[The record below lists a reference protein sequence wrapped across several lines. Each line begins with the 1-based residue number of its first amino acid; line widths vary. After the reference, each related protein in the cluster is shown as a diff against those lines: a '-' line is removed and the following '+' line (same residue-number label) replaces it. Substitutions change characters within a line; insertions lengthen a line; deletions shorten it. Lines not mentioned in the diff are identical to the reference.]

1 MDDNKQFEGFKNI
14 GMLVAIILMFVD
26 IYYHYYKVFYGY
38 GWHAPMGDSFLNAF
52 IKMGIFNEMYYVKT
66 FVIILSVLF
75 VMLDSGR
82 KNIDADRTT
91 TIYFAVFSTALYL
104 ATCLLPG
111 ITNLYFY
118 LLINIISFALLINS
132 YNKLHRLFDTLFAKD
147 RYNKVNK
154 VFPQNTELLENEMS
168 VNIPFK
174 FIKGYKKNLEP
185 IYEDGIIN
193 FVAPERATL
202 VLGKPGSGKSYS
214 FNEEF
219 IRQWIEKGFA
229 FINYDYKFPTLTDIA
244 YFYFQ
249 KNKESAY
256 GKYTNGGRF
265 ACINISNPEYSDR
278 CNPIS
283 VEILQNMADAIDAV
297 YTIFY
302 NLDKKSAQKQDF
314 FQMSAMAITSAALWF
329 LRQYDGGKYC
339 TFPHL
344 IQLIMQPDEKLL
356 PILDSYPELQY
367 FTASFSD
374 ALAKESFDQLS
385 GQTASAR
392 IPLGKCAT
400 PQMFWVMTDP
410 DKTGVNLRVNEK
422 DEVTVLNIAN
432 DPATQKTNAPAIGL
446 YLSQAAKLVN
456 AQGRI
461 PCAFHVDEF
470 PTTYINGLDTLI
482 ATARSNKV
490 CTVLSAQDYT
500 QLVLNYGKEPADAIY
515 NTIDNIV
522 SGKVAIDT
530 AKKISEGIGKFNYT
544 TQSVSV
550 QKDSNSTSFNTQ
562 REFIVP
568 AEDISQFKQGE
579 FCGIVSDSYKQP
591 IDLKSFRGIV
601 NPPKDDMT
609 GVHFPKVRTVTNE
622 DLKENM
628 KLIQDQVKEIIENE
642 LQRMQEED
650 NIRENTNDQKALQEV
665 NDVLQGNSFNTELS
679 FSQQN
684 EEHDPRES
692 NHEETSDNLDY
703 TFVDNNQTEDIEVP
717 TQEEIPDITDYSE
730 YDIEQEIKKFEAEN
744 NFTVQDE
751 IDNLSLEENNTIKKT
766 ATELLSEIMALESF
780 TSNSDTEEDV
790 NTRTSDRKQNQSVLK
805 EGFGQQS
812 IDITKKE

>member
-1 MDDNKQFEGFKNI
+1 MDENKQFEGFKNI
-14 GMLVAIILMFVD
+14 GMLIAMILIIVD
-26 IYYHYYKVFYGY
+26 VYYHYYKTFFGL
-38 GWHAPMGDSFLNAF
+38 GWHAPLGNTFLNAF
-52 IKMGIFNEMYYVKT
+52 LKMGLFNKIYYLKF
-66 FVIILSVLF
+66 FVIILSLLF
-75 VMLDSGR
+75 VMLDSG
-82 KNIDADRTT
+82 KKDIDADKPTAVM
-91 TIYFAVFSTALYL
+91 FAFFSTALYL
-104 ATCLLPG
+104 STCLLPVFC
-111 ITNLYFY
+111 NLYFY
-118 LLINIISFALLINS
+118 VIVNIIAFGFLIQS
-132 YNKLHRLFDTLFAKD
+132 YNKLHRLFDTSFIKD

-154 VFPQNTELLENEMS
+154 IFPQNTKLLENDMS

-174 FIKGYKKNLEP
+174 FIKAYDKNLNP

-202 VLGKPGSGKSYS
+202 ILGKPGSGKSYS

-249 KNKESAY
+249 KNQKAAY
-256 GKYTNGGRF
+256 GKYANGGRF
-265 ACINISNPEYSDR
+265 ACINISDPEYSDR

-283 VEILQNMADAIDAV
+283 YEILGEMADAIDAV
-297 YTIFY
+297 YTIFF

-329 LRQYDGGKYC
+329 LREYQHGKYC

-374 ALAKESFDQLS
+374 ALAKESFEQLS

-410 DKTGVNLRVNEK
+410 DKTGVNLKVNVRN
-422 DEVTVLNIAN
+422 EVTVLNIAN
-432 DPATQKTNAPAIGL
+432 NPATQKTNAPAIGL

-456 AQGRI
+456 AQDRV

-490 CTVLSAQDYT
+490 CTVLSAQDYS

-522 SGKVAIDT
+522 SGKVALDT
-530 AKKISEGIGKFNYT
+530 SKKISEAIGKFNYT
-544 TQSVSV
+544 TQSVSI
-550 QKDSNSTSFNTQ
+550 QKDSTSTSFNTQ
-562 REFIVP
+562 RELIVP

-579 FCGIVSDSYKQP
+579 FCGIVSDSFKQP
-591 IDLKSFRGIV
+591 IDLKAFRGIV

-609 GVHFPKVRTVTNE
+609 GVSFPKVQTVTSQM
-622 DLKENM
+622 LKDNM
-628 KLIQDQVKEIIENE
+628 KQIQDEIKQVIEDE
-642 LQRMQEED
+642 LERMED
-650 NIRENTNDQKALQEV
+650 VKLETANFNRARDEAEAEKV
-665 NDVLQGNSFNTELS
+665 VQGNSTDTDFQPTMLGEDQWPS
-679 FSQQN
+679 DIDEQSM
-684 EEHDPRES
+684 
-692 NHEETSDNLDY
+692 EETENTYDDHS
-703 TFVDNNQTEDIEVP
+703 QDIE
-717 TQEEIPDITDYSE
+717 EYIKDHDYSE
-730 YDIEQEIKKFEAEN
+730 
-744 NFTVQDE
+744 
-751 IDNLSLEENNTIKKT
+751 
-766 ATELLSEIMALESF
+766 TELLENDLLEKENQPDMNAILKEMAQLEKK
-780 TSNSDTEEDV
+780 SNSETDTNYD
-790 NTRTSDRKQNQSVLK
+790 SSKSVIK
-805 EGFGQQS
+805 GDFGKKT
-812 IDITKKE
+812 IDINLKNN

>member
-1 MDDNKQFEGFKNI
+1 MEDNKQFEGFKNI
-14 GMLVAIILMFVD
+14 GMLIAIILILID
-26 IYYHYYKVFYGY
+26 IYYHYYKIFFGF
-38 GWHAPMGDSFLNAF
+38 GWHAPLGESFLNAF
-52 IKMGIFNEMYYVKT
+52 IKMGVFNKIYYIKS
-66 FVIILSVLF
+66 FVIVLSLLF
-75 VMLDSGR
+75 VMLDSGK
-82 KNIDADRTT
+82 KNIDADKPTAVM
-91 TIYFAVFSTALYL
+91 FALFSTALYL
-104 ATCLLPG
+104 STCLLPSLC
-111 ITNLYFY
+111 NLYFY
-118 LLINIISFALLINS
+118 LFINIIAFSFLIQS
-132 YNKLHRLFDTLFAKD
+132 YNKLHRLFDTSFIKD

-154 VFPQNTELLENEMS
+154 IFPQNTELLENDMS

-202 VLGKPGSGKSYS
+202 ILGKPGSGKSYS

-249 KNKESAY
+249 KNQEKAY
-256 GKYTNGGRF
+256 GKYANKGRF
-265 ACINISNPEYSDR
+265 ACINISDPEYSDR

-283 VEILQNMADAIDAV
+283 YEILGEMADAIDAV

-329 LRQYDGGKYC
+329 LREYQNGKYC

-374 ALAKESFDQLS
+374 ALAKESFEQLS

-410 DKTGVNLRVNEK
+410 EKTGVNLKVNEK
-422 DEVTVLNIAN
+422 EEVTVLNIAN
-432 DPATQKTNAPAIGL
+432 NPATQKTNAPAIGL

-456 AQGRI
+456 AQGRV

-490 CTVLSAQDYT
+490 CTVLSAQDYS

-522 SGKVAIDT
+522 SGKVALDT
-530 AKKISEGIGKFNYT
+530 SKKISEAIGKFNYT
-544 TQSVSV
+544 TQSVSI
-550 QKDSNSTSFNTQ
+550 QKDSTSTSFNTQ
-562 REFIVP
+562 RELIVP

-591 IDLKSFRGIV
+591 IDLKAFRGVV

-609 GVHFPKVRTVTNE
+609 GISFPKVQTVTPQ
-622 DLKENM
+622 DLKDNM
-628 KLIQDQVKEIIENE
+628 KRIQDEIKELIEDELVRMDEEKITRENYNNEKTSKEAEEVLAGNSTDTDFQLNIEDNLYPSDIDEQSLEENDITFNDEQQQEENIEKIIEEYENNNPFSEKDEIENE
-642 LQRMQEED
+642 LLEK
-650 NIRENTNDQKALQEV
+650 EN
-665 NDVLQGNSFNTELS
+665 
-679 FSQQN
+679 N
-684 EEHDPRES
+684 EEEKGNVMAEFKKYFYNENS
-692 NHEETSDNLDY
+692 NS
-703 TFVDNNQTEDIEVP
+703 
-717 TQEEIPDITDYSE
+717 
-730 YDIEQEIKKFEAEN
+730 
-744 NFTVQDE
+744 
-751 IDNLSLEENNTIKKT
+751 NNTLT
-766 ATELLSEIMALESF
+766 DENYDST
-780 TSNSDTEEDV
+780 TSII
-790 NTRTSDRKQNQSVLK
+790 K
-805 EGFGQQS
+805 EGFGKQEINLGKNS
-812 IDITKKE
+812 K

>member
-1 MDDNKQFEGFKNI
+1 MEDNKQFEGFKNI
-14 GMLVAIILMFVD
+14 GMLIAVILIFVD
-26 IYYHYYKVFYGY
+26 LYYHYYKVFFGF
-38 GWHAPMGDSFLNAF
+38 GWHAPLAESFLNAF
-52 IKMGIFNEMYYVKT
+52 IKMGVFNKIYYIKS
-66 FVIILSVLF
+66 FVIVLSLLF
-75 VMLDSGR
+75 VMLDSG
-82 KNIDADRTT
+82 KKDIDSDKPTAVM
-91 TIYFAVFSTALYL
+91 FALFSTALYL
-104 ATCLLPG
+104 STCLLPSLC
-111 ITNLYFY
+111 NLYFY
-118 LLINIISFALLINS
+118 LLINIIAFAFLIQS
-132 YNKLHRLFDTLFAKD
+132 YNKLHRLFDTSFIKD

-154 VFPQNTELLENEMS
+154 IFPQNTELLENDMS

-174 FIKGYKKNLEP
+174 FIKGYKKNFDP

-202 VLGKPGSGKSYS
+202 ILGKPGSGKSYS

-249 KNKESAY
+249 KNQKNAY
-256 GKYTNGGRF
+256 GKYPNKGRF
-265 ACINISNPEYSDR
+265 ACINISDPEYSDR

-283 VEILQNMADAIDAV
+283 YEILGEMADAIDAV

-329 LRQYDGGKYC
+329 LREYQNGRYC

-374 ALAKESFDQLS
+374 ALAKESFEQLS

-410 DKTGVNLRVNEK
+410 DKTGVNLKVNQK

-432 DPATQKTNAPAIGL
+432 NPATQKTNAPAIGL

-456 AQGRI
+456 AHGRV

-490 CTVLSAQDYT
+490 CTVLSAQDYS

-522 SGKVAIDT
+522 SGKVALDT
-530 AKKISEGIGKFNYT
+530 SKKISEAIGKFNYT
-544 TQSVSV
+544 TQSVSI
-550 QKDSNSTSFNTQ
+550 QKDSTSTSFNTQ
-562 REFIVP
+562 RELIVP

-591 IDLKSFRGIV
+591 IDLKAFRGVV

-609 GVHFPKVRTVTNE
+609 GISFPKVRIVTPQ
-622 DLKENM
+622 DLKDNM
-628 KLIQDQVKEIIENE
+628 KRIQDEIKELIEDE
-642 LQRMQEED
+642 LIRMQEEK
-650 NIRENTNDQKALQEV
+650 IAQENHNTEKLNKETEEV
-665 NDVLQGNSFNTELS
+665 LAGNSTDLDFQNNVEDNLYPEDIDEQSLEEDENIFNDETQHDKIIAEY
-679 FSQQN
+679 QQN
-684 EEHDPRES
+684 NPFTDDDAIQNDLLENENNEEKKGNVMAEFQKYFYNENS
-692 NHEETSDNLDY
+692 NSNDIQTNENSDSTTS
-703 TFVDNNQTEDIEVP
+703 II
-717 TQEEIPDITDYSE
+717 QEGFG
-730 YDIEQEIKKFEAEN
+730 EQEI
-744 NFTVQDE
+744 
-751 IDNLSLEENNTIKKT
+751 NLRK
-766 ATELLSEIMALESF
+766 
-780 TSNSDTEEDV
+780 NS
-790 NTRTSDRKQNQSVLK
+790 K
-805 EGFGQQS
+805 
-812 IDITKKE
+812 

>member
-1 MDDNKQFEGFKNI
+1 MEDNKQFEGFKNI
-14 GMLVAIILMFVD
+14 GTLCAVLLILVD
-26 IYYHYYKVFYGY
+26 IYYHYYKVFYGF
-38 GWHAPMGDSFLNAF
+38 GMHIPIGDTFLDAF
-52 IKMGIFNEMYYVKT
+52 VKMGVFNKIYYVKS
-66 FVIILSVLF
+66 FVICLSILF

-82 KNIDADRTT
+82 KDIDADRPTAV
-91 TIYFAVFSTALYL
+91 IFALCSTALYL
-104 ATCLLPG
+104 STCLLPSLS
-111 ITNLYFY
+111 NLYFY
-118 LLINIISFALLINS
+118 VIINIIAFGFLIKS
-132 YNKLHRLFDTLFAKD
+132 YNKLHRLFDTSFIKD

-154 VFPQNTELLENEMS
+154 VFPQNTELLTNEMS

-202 VLGKPGSGKSYS
+202 ILGKPGSGKSYS

-219 IRQWIEKGFA
+219 IKQWIEKGFA

-244 YFYFQ
+244 YFHFQ
-249 KNKESAY
+249 KNQKKAY
-256 GKYTNGGRF
+256 GKYANGGRF

-283 VEILQNMADAIDAV
+283 YEILENMADAIDAV
-297 YTIFY
+297 YTIFF

-329 LRQYDGGKYC
+329 LREYKEGKYC

-344 IQLIMQPDEKLL
+344 IQLIMQPDEQLL
-356 PILDSYPELQY
+356 PILDSYPDLQY

-374 ALAKESFDQLS
+374 ALAKESFEQLS

-410 DKTGVNLRVNEK
+410 DKTGVNLKVNLKE
-422 DEVTVLNIAN
+422 EVTVLNIAN

-456 AQGRI
+456 SQNRV

-490 CTVLSAQDYT
+490 CTVLSAQDYS
-500 QLVLNYGKEPADAIY
+500 QLVLNYGREPADAIY

-530 AKKISEGIGKFNYT
+530 SKKISEAIGKFNYT

-550 QKDSNSTSFNTQ
+550 QKESTSRSYNTQ
-562 REFIVP
+562 RELIVP
-568 AEDISQFKQGE
+568 PEDISQFKQGE
-579 FCGIVSDSYKQP
+579 FCGVVSDSYKQP
-591 IDLKSFRGIV
+591 IDLKTFRGIV
-601 NPPKDDMT
+601 SPIKEDMT
-609 GVHFPKVRTVTNE
+609 GVHFPKVRLVTAE

-628 KLIQDQVKEIIENE
+628 KQIQGDIKSLIKEELKRIEEHKLEVENLSIAKDREEADIIVAENSTDLSFQPTYLEDEADPSTSDINEQSIAEDQNTFNDEQNQQEIEDSIEKY
-642 LQRMQEED
+642 
-650 NIRENTNDQKALQEV
+650 QK
-665 NDVLQGNSFNTELS
+665 NNSFLE
-679 FSQQN
+679 QDKQ
-684 EEHDPRES
+684 
-692 NHEETSDNLDY
+692 DNLHLEQVNENIIDE
-703 TFVDNNQTEDIEVP
+703 TTKQMIEKTMKKNNNLEDKPPLISE
-717 TQEEIPDITDYSE
+717 DFGRKGIT
-730 YDIEQEIKKFEAEN
+730 IIKK
-744 NFTVQDE
+744 
-751 IDNLSLEENNTIKKT
+751 
-766 ATELLSEIMALESF
+766 
-780 TSNSDTEEDV
+780 
-790 NTRTSDRKQNQSVLK
+790 
-805 EGFGQQS
+805 
-812 IDITKKE
+812 